1 MLVLSRKYGE
11 KILVGDNIV
20 ITVVEIDRG
29 RVRLGIQCPRNL
41 AIWREEIRPI
51 ELNQEQDEN
60 PEETK
65 E

>member
-1 MLVLSRKYGE
+1 VLVLSRKYGE